1 MKIET
6 IRRINLRYYLIKI
19 DNRYYLIDYVNP
31 KKIQSYFLPFSQR
44 MVWKIYDVTAER
56 NRYGKENISLLTK
69 IRQGVLWIFLLLI
82 VHMMTFPKNV
92 NLWHLTQNSFV
103 EKNWLM
109 IILGVVISSLT
120 IGMIFY
126 ITPNLVDDL
135 SNKTSYHLT
144 QISRGKEYS
153 FVARL
158 IIVLILSVIFLF
170 FGILSSSF
178 IGVILFSFMCN
189 ISLWFNNFF
198 NIPFMFK
205 VGKYK
210 II

>member
-109 IILGVVISSLT
+109 IILEVVISSLT

-144 QISRGKEYS
+144 QISSGKEYS
-153 FVARL
+153 FGARL